1 MPPLHGGRE
10 TTEAFLKIVKLR
22 KWFPVSGGLLGRTK
36 AHVKAINDV
45 SFEIPNGSTFGLVGE
60 SGSGKTTIGRC
71 ILRLIEPTSG
81 QVLVEGKD
89 IVKLKRK
96 EMGPYRRKLQII
108 FQDPYASLDPRQ
120 TIKSALIEA
129 MRSSGSK
136 PNAQEAF
143 VNSKRLIELVG
154 LNEDHLFRFPHE
166 FSGGQRQRI
175 AVARA
180 LATNAEFLIL
190 DEPTSFLDVSVQ
202 AQVLN
207 LLKDLQRELKLT
219 YLFISHNLSV
229 IAHMSDRV
237 GVLYLGKMMEMAD
250 TETLYSKPRHPYTH
264 ALMQAIPIP
273 DPALKKQREVLKG
286 EVPSL
291 TELPSGCVFHD
302 RCPYATDKCKAEEPQ
317 LREIAPGHQ
326 VACHYATELDL
337 KPLAAFKKA
346 GL

>member
-1 MPPLHGGRE
+1 
-10 TTEAFLKIVKLR
+10 VKLR
-22 KWFPVSGGLLGRTK
+22 KWFPVTGGVLGRTR
-36 AHVKAINDV
+36 AYVKAVTDV
-45 SFEIPNGSTFGLVGE
+45 SFEIPSGTTFGLVGE

-81 QVLVEGKD
+81 EVFVEGAE
-89 IVKLKRK
+89 ITKLNRK
-96 EMGPYRRKLQII
+96 QLHPFRRKLQII

-120 TIKSALIEA
+120 TIRSALIEA
-129 MRSSGSK
+129 MKASGAT
-136 PNAQEAF
+136 PNNEQAF
-143 VNSKRLIELVG
+143 ANAKQLIQLVG
-154 LNEDHLFRFPHE
+154 LNEDHLYRFPHE

-180 LATNAEFLIL
+180 LATNAEFMIL

-207 LLKDLQRELKLT
+207 LLKDLQKELKLT

-250 TETLYSKPRHPYTH
+250 TETIYTKPQHPYTH

-273 DPALKKQREVLKG
+273 DPALRRQREVLKG

-291 TELPSGCVFHD
+291 TTLPTGCVFHD
-302 RCPYATDKCKAEEPQ
+302 RCPYATEKCRMEEPA
-317 LREIAPGHQ
+317 LLETAPGHW
-326 VACHYATELDL
+326 VACHYAKELNL
-337 KPLAAFKKA
+337 KPLAGFRKA
-346 GL
+346 GMTAS